1 MTAIT
6 RRQRI
11 TRATTVGLL
20 AAAAA
25 AAIQYFVA
33 IPVGG
38 QPDWLWMVTLI
49 SAVPSA
55 YLTFPLSDS
64 FQQILQ
70 VQLGSGQ
77 LAEVSTPFGPALRV
91 GMEDI
96 ALVALGTTV
105 MVGLVVYLASGIS
118 EIYDEGW
125 R

>member
-1 MTAIT
+1 MVATT

-11 TRATTVGLL
+11 TRATAAGLI
-20 AAAAA
+20 AAAVAS
-25 AAIQYFVA
+25 AIQYFVA

-38 QPDWLWMVTLI
+38 QPDWLWMVTLL

-64 FQQILQ
+64 FQQIMQ
-70 VQLGSGQ
+70 VRLGSGQ
-77 LAEVSTPFGPALRV
+77 LVEVSTPFGPALRV

-105 MVGLVVYLASGIS
+105 MIGLVVYLASGIS
-118 EIYDEGW
+118 ELYDEGW